1 MSNIMIKELNGF
13 NKSIKLISELYDN
26 LLKENRELKDT
37 IQKLEADKLN
47 DKRVRELTEQIN
59 WMKSYGFFLTKE
71 DIEKVKEAENDF
83 KKENP
88 DRLYYITWEYAE
100 CHLGEVAVCYAEYTD
115 KVGIGHKDEICT
127 ICH

>member
-1 MSNIMIKELNGF
+1 MSNMIKEFNGF
-13 NKSIKLISELYDN
+13 NKAIKLINELYDN
-26 LLKENRELKDT
+26 LLKENRELRDI

-47 DKRVRELTEQIN
+47 DERVRELTEQIE
-59 WMKSYGFFLTKE
+59 WMKGNGFFLTKK
-71 DIEKVKEAENDF
+71 DTEKVKEAENEF

-88 DRLYYITWEYAE
+88 NKRYSISWEYGE

-115 KVGIGHKDEICT
+115 KDGIGHKDKICT

>member
-1 MSNIMIKELNGF
+1 MSNMIKEFNGF
-13 NKSIKLISELYDN
+13 NKAIKLISELYDN

-71 DIEKVKEAENDF
+71 DIEKVKEAKNDF

>member
-1 MSNIMIKELNGF
+1 MSNMIKEFNGF
-13 NKSIKLISELYDN
+13 NKAIKLISELYDN

-100 CHLGEVAVCYAEYTD
+100 CHLGEVAVCYAKYTD
-115 KVGIGHKDEICT
+115 KVGVGHKDEICT